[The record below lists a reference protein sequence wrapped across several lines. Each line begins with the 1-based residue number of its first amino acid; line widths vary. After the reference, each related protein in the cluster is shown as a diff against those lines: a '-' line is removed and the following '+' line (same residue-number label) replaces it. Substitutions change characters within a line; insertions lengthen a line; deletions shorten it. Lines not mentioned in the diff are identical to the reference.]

1 MPNIKT
7 IFFVL
12 LLANIVSLSHARAG
26 MKDSLLQKLYTT
38 NDDSAR
44 ADLLIALSKKY
55 YTIHIDSA
63 FDFAKQGLAI
73 AKNLHYNRGIANALY
88 QVSVGYF
95 QKQNNKMAVLNCNEA
110 KSYFEQLQDK
120 GNEGKCWMLLGSIN
134 SREGKYEK
142 ALELYNFAEKSYETS
157 GKKSEIPSIWNNIGN
172 NYARQANYSKA
183 LEYLTKAKN
192 GYNTS
197 GNTARVMFVLSSI
210 GEIYMNEKK
219 YNEAIKHYREGLEI
233 EKDAQL
239 TYPQLVANINGQMS
253 ETFVK
258 MNRLDSALLY
268 AEKAKKIAAQMND
281 WASVANY
288 THDAGKIYNT
298 QNNPEQALR
307 NFMDALKHY
316 ETLGS
321 ALGIAEVCKDI
332 SKSYEKTNDW
342 NSSIMYGERAYELA
356 RSNNQVE
363 IIQEICETLSIV
375 YEKQGKK
382 DKVSFHKNNI
392 LVAKELLATL
402 KSAPEEGQEM
412 ITFIEKQKDF
422 DAKNKPFFAKRDSIW
437 RSNSLKY
444 IIGIFV
450 LCLLS
455 VCVWLYSHLK
465 KS

>member
-1 MPNIKT
+1 MA
-7 IFFVL
+7 VL
-12 LLANIVSLSHARAG
+12 CHARAG
-26 MKDSLLQKLYTT
+26 MKDSLLQKLYTSQ
-38 NDDSAR
+38 DDSAR

-63 FDFAKQGLAI
+63 FDFAKQGLAMS
-73 AKNLHYNRGIANALY
+73 KSLHYTRGIANALY

-95 QKQNNKMAVLNCNEA
+95 QKQNDKMAILNCNEA
-110 KSYFEQLQDK
+110 KAYFEQLQDK
-120 GNEGKCWMLLGSIN
+120 GNEGKCFILLGSIS
-134 SREGKYEK
+134 SREAKYEK
-142 ALELYNFAEKSYETS
+142 ALEYYGYAEKAYEMA
-157 GKKSEIPSIWNNIGN
+157 GKKNEIPSIWNNIGN
-172 NYARQANYSKA
+172 NYGRQANYSKA
-183 LEYLTKAKN
+183 LEYLVKAKN
-192 GYNTS
+192 GYNAN

-219 YNEAIKHYREGLEI
+219 YTEALKHYKEGLAM
-233 EKDAQL
+233 EKETNL
-239 TYPQLVANINGQMS
+239 TYPQLVANINAQMS

-258 MNRLDSALLY
+258 MNLLDSGLVY
-268 AEKAKKIAAQMND
+268 AEKARKIAEQMND

-288 THDAGKIYNT
+288 THDLGKIYN
-298 QNNPEQALR
+298 QKNNPELALR
-307 NFMDALKHY
+307 SFMDALKHY

-321 ALGIAEVCKDI
+321 ALGIADVCKDI

-363 IIQEICETLSIV
+363 IIPEICETLSIV

-392 LVAKELLATL
+392 LVAKELLETI
-402 KSAPEEGQEM
+402 KNAPEQTENT
-412 ITFIEKQKDF
+412 ISFIEKQKDF
-422 DAKNKPFFAKRDSIW
+422 DAKHKSFFGNHDGFLF
-437 RSNSLKY
+437 SNSLKY
-444 IIGIFV
+444 AMGFFF

-455 VCVWLYSHLK
+455 VCIWLYSHLK

>member
-12 LLANIVSLSHARAG
+12 LLTNIVSLSHAKIG

-73 AKNLHYNRGIANALY
+73 AKSLHYNRGIANALY

-95 QKQNNKMAVLNCNEA
+95 HKQNNKMSILNCNEA
-110 KSYFEQLQDK
+110 KGYFEQLQDK

-134 SREGKYEK
+134 SREAKYEK
-142 ALELYNFAEKSYETS
+142 ALEYYNYAIKAYEVA

-172 NYARQANYSKA
+172 NYARQGNYTKA
-183 LEYLTKAKN
+183 LEYLEKAKN
-192 GYNTS
+192 GYNAN
-197 GNTARVMFVLSSI
+197 GNTERVMFVLSSI
-210 GEIYMNEKK
+210 GEIYMNEGK
-219 YNEAIKHYREGLEI
+219 YNDAIKHYKEGLSM
-233 EKDAQL
+233 EKEGNG
-239 TYPQLVANINGQMS
+239 TFPQLVANIDEQLG
-253 ETFVK
+253 ETFSK
-258 MNRLDSALLY
+258 MNLFDSALVY
-268 AEKAKKIAAQMND
+268 ANKAKKISEQMND

-288 THDAGKIYNT
+288 THQIGKIYNQ
-298 QNNPEQALR
+298 QNNPELALKS
-307 NFMDALKHY
+307 FMESLKHY

-321 ALGIAEVCKDI
+321 ALGIADVCKDI
-332 SKSYEKTNDW
+332 AKSYEKTNDW

-363 IIQEICETLSIV
+363 IIQEICQTLSIV

-382 DKVSFHKNNI
+382 DKVSFHQNNI
-392 LVAKELLATL
+392 LVAKEILELR
-402 KSAPEEGQEM
+402 KNDKEEPENIE
-412 ITFIEKQKDF
+412 TFIEKQKDF
-422 DAKNKPFFAKRDSIW
+422 DSKHTNFFAQNASFWQSKSV
-437 RSNSLKY
+437 KY
-444 IIGIFV
+444 VMGAIV
-450 LCLLS
+450 LALLS
-455 VCVWLYSHLK
+455 VCVWLYTHLK
-465 KS
+465 KA